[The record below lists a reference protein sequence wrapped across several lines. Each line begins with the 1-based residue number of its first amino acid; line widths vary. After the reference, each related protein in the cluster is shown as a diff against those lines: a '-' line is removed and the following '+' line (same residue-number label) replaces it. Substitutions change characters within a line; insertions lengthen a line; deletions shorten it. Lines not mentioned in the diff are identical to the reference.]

1 MIRLNLSS
9 RALFYKNIAS
19 FQLQSYLLSCNISTF
34 RQSISRLRVSAHR
47 LMIECG
53 RWAKPNPFDRRICNI
68 CQTLK
73 DEFHFV
79 LICSLYNEIRR
90 KYIPMYFRCR
100 PSMDK
105 FVELITTEHELLL
118 RQLSVY
124 IHKAFLITTEN
135 T

>member
-1 MIRLNLSS
+1 
-9 RALFYKNIAS
+9 
-19 FQLQSYLLSCNISTF
+19 
-34 RQSISRLRVSAHR
+34 VSAHR

-53 RWAKPNPFDRRICNI
+53 RWAKPNPILFDQRICNI
-68 CQTLK
+68 CQTLE

-105 FVELITTEHELLL
+105 FVELITTEDELLL
-118 RQLSVY
+118 RQLSVD
-124 IHKAFLITTEN
+124 IHKAFLIRTEN
-135 T
+135 IYMIQ